1 MKKIG
6 IFPLAGMILCGMVS
20 LSSGLDYYTRS
31 LLFVIPIVFHVL
43 LYYVVYHFIK
53 VANDKKRQNYSFLI
67 SMGACASFFLLFL
80 KFILSGFQNIGNHML
95 KLANNCYSLGLI
107 VVSDKQ
113 EEYAALALFAITG
126 VIAVLSLWLY
136 EKEEKIW
143 ISALPSLCL
152 FCIPL
157 ALDGVPE
164 EWSIV
169 GYGVSFLLLLCVGK
183 RGTFSKFVLAVGL
196 IAIILMVAILG
207 NGWVAVRPY
216 VREYREQMHM
226 TFQLASNRQEEEQ
239 KIQEIDFG
247 KYDKDGFIEYEGLN
261 AVNIYTRTDLR
272 HSIVYLRGFVG
283 NDYVDDQ
290 WNGEKQ
296 KLGDPMGLAMV
307 QQGILEI
314 QQAADQ
320 DIYYGYV
327 MDQEMPKKYGK
338 KKISYT
344 GEEKQKIQQL
354 YLAVDPWLKDNLMNS
369 MNLDPDVQ
377 STIGKAAEKIHTVL
391 QKKFHYTLHPGKSG
405 GSSELET
412 FLFDTKTG
420 YCTHYAT
427 AAIMMFRSLGVPA
440 RLVQGYMIRGDY
452 VKPTKWTPVYDRNAH
467 AWVEI
472 YIPEAGWYPFDATN
486 GVIAQPGE
494 MGPLEDNPLATPTP
508 LPVVT
513 PTPLPVVT
521 HTPEPEKRIFEQV
534 EEETPKVTGTDS
546 PKQKKSTDLP
556 ARSRFQ
562 KRIVLGV
569 FLLLFLLA
577 AILIFREVRRKREYR
592 RKIDDFRKQEE
603 WKDKFLWLHSEWEEC
618 MNKLEIP
625 CTYGSYVKMI
635 EEFEMGLQRY
645 IPSKKFAEFQ
655 ENTEFYVKCC
665 FTARY
670 GNESMTEQDFARCEA
685 YLRFVFSAISENED
699 QKGWKK
705 IRKCCIVDE
714 VMNKK
719 KKVR

>member
-53 VANDKKRQNYSFLI
+53 AANDKKRQNYSFLI
-67 SMGACASFFLLFL
+67 SIGACASFFLLFL
-80 KFILSGFQNIGNHML
+80 KFILFGFQNIGNHML

-136 EKEEKIW
+136 EKEEKMW

-196 IAIILMVAILG
+196 IAIILIVAILG
-207 NGWVAVRPY
+207 NGWAAVRPY

-327 MDQEMPKKYGK
+327 MDQEMPKMYGK

-344 GEEKQKIQQL
+344 GEEKQKIQQSIL
-354 YLAVDPWLKDNLMNS
+354 CGV
-369 MNLDPDVQ
+369 V
-377 STIGKAAEKIHTVL
+377 IGFI
-391 QKKFHYTLHPGKSG
+391 Y
-405 GSSELET
+405 EL
-412 FLFDTKTG
+412 
-420 YCTHYAT
+420 
-427 AAIMMFRSLGVPA
+427 
-440 RLVQGYMIRGDY
+440 
-452 VKPTKWTPVYDRNAH
+452 
-467 AWVEI
+467 
-472 YIPEAGWYPFDATN
+472 
-486 GVIAQPGE
+486 
-494 MGPLEDNPLATPTP
+494 GP
-508 LPVVT
+508 
-513 PTPLPVVT
+513 
-521 HTPEPEKRIFEQV
+521 
-534 EEETPKVTGTDS
+534 
-546 PKQKKSTDLP
+546 
-556 ARSRFQ
+556 
-562 KRIVLGV
+562 
-569 FLLLFLLA
+569 
-577 AILIFREVRRKREYR
+577 
-592 RKIDDFRKQEE
+592 
-603 WKDKFLWLHSEWEEC
+603 
-618 MNKLEIP
+618 
-625 CTYGSYVKMI
+625 
-635 EEFEMGLQRY
+635 
-645 IPSKKFAEFQ
+645 
-655 ENTEFYVKCC
+655 
-665 FTARY
+665 
-670 GNESMTEQDFARCEA
+670 
-685 YLRFVFSAISENED
+685 
-699 QKGWKK
+699 
-705 IRKCCIVDE
+705 
-714 VMNKK
+714 
-719 KKVR
+719 

>member
-6 IFPLAGMILCGMVS
+6 ILPLAGMILCGMVS
-20 LSSGLDYYTRS
+20 LSSGLNYYTRS
-31 LLFVIPIVFHVL
+31 FLFVVPIIFHVL
-43 LYYVVYHFIK
+43 LYYIVYHFIK
-53 VANDKKRQNYSFLI
+53 AANGKKRQNYSFLI
-67 SMGACASFFLLFL
+67 SMGAWASFFLLFL
-80 KFILSGFQNIGNHML
+80 KFILAGFQSIGNHML
-95 KLANNCYSLGLI
+95 KLANTCYSLGLI
-107 VVSDKQ
+107 VVPDEQ
-113 EEYAALALFAITG
+113 EEYAAMALFAITG
-126 VIAVLSLWLY
+126 VITVLSLWFY
-136 EKEEKIW
+136 EKEEKMW
-143 ISALPSLCL
+143 IPALPSLCL

-157 ALDGVPE
+157 ALDGVSE

-169 GYGVSFLLLLCVGK
+169 GYGVAFLLLLCVGK
-183 RGTFSKFVLAVGL
+183 RGTLSKFVLAGGL
-196 IAIILMVAILG
+196 AGILLTVAIFG
-207 NGWVAVRPY
+207 NTWNAVRPY
-216 VREYREQMHM
+216 VREYREQMH
-226 TFQLASNRQEEEQ
+226 TTLHLTSNGQEEEQ

-247 KYDKDGFIEYEGLN
+247 KYDRDGSIEYEGLN
-261 AVNIYTRTDLR
+261 ALNIYTRTDLR

-283 NDYVDDQ
+283 NYYADDQ
-290 WNGEKQ
+290 WNGKKQ

-327 MDQEMPKKYGK
+327 MDQEMPKQYGK
-338 KKISYT
+338 KKISYS
-344 GEEKQKIQQL
+344 GKEKEKISQL
-354 YLAVDPWLKDNLMNS
+354 YLAVDPWLKDKLMDS

-391 QKKFHYTLHPGKSG
+391 QKDFHYTLHPGKSG
-405 GSSELET
+405 EASELET

-427 AAIMMFRSLGVPA
+427 AAIMMFRSLGIPA
-440 RLVQGYMIRGDY
+440 RLAQGYMIRGDY
-452 VKPTKWTPVYDRNAH
+452 VKPTEWTPVYDRNAH

-472 YIPEAGWYPFDATN
+472 YIPDAGWYPFDATN

-513 PTPLPVVT
+513 
-521 HTPEPEKRIFEQV
+521 HIPEPEVRIFEEV
-534 EEETPKVTGTDS
+534 EEETPQVTETDS
-546 PKQKKSTDLP
+546 PKQKKSTDQP
-556 ARSRFQ
+556 ARSQFQ
-562 KRIVLGV
+562 KRIVLGIS
-569 FLLLFLLA
+569 LLLFLLA
-577 AILIFREVRRKREYR
+577 AILIFREIRRKREYR
-592 RKIDDFRKQEE
+592 RKIDNFRKQKE

-618 MNKLEIP
+618 MKKLEIP
-625 CTYGSYVKMI
+625 CTYHSYEKMI
-635 EEFEMGLQRY
+635 EAFEMGLQRY
-645 IPSKKFAEFQ
+645 IPSEKLAEFQ
-655 ENTEFYVKCC
+655 ENTEFYVHCC

-670 GNESMTEQDFARCEA
+670 GKESMTEQDFVRCET